1 MNKLNDNIHHQ
12 AEIDGNKLS
21 CFICLIVML
30 MFMSMYIL
38 TAFNVISVI
47 SNNNDFRTIVTNM
60 MVILMTICYIL
71 GLIFN
76 YDKSWLK
83 YLLLFS
89 LLIIFNMNYV
99 FVNYGMHIIFII
111 PLILSCRYYNTKLI
125 LFVFI
130 FTIVF
135 SFFSI
140 CIGEIVSTLRELRAL
155 YINEVNGSLLNG
167 RDLLEFYNIKSIDII
182 IKSIRKTF
190 IPVAILE
197 LLVFIICNVITRC
210 GNYMIK
216 EQADFSTKTA
226 SVEKELSV
234 AADIQLNMLPKEIIY
249 SEETNFD
256 IFASMIPARE
266 VGGDLYDFFQIDENK
281 NDIFIGDVSGK
292 GMPAAMFM
300 VRAITLIKDQ
310 ILIENLMEK

>member
-1 MNKLNDNIHHQ
+1 
-12 AEIDGNKLS
+12 
-21 CFICLIVML
+21 
-30 MFMSMYIL
+30 
-38 TAFNVISVI
+38 
-47 SNNNDFRTIVTNM
+47 
-60 MVILMTICYIL
+60 
-71 GLIFN
+71 
-76 YDKSWLK
+76 
-83 YLLLFS
+83 
-89 LLIIFNMNYV
+89 MNYV

-111 PLILSCRYYNTKLI
+111 PLILNCRYYNTKLI

-182 IKSIRKTF
+182 IKTIRKTF
-190 IPVAILE
+190 IPIAILE

-249 SEETNFD
+249 SEESNFD

-281 NDIFIGDVSGK
+281 IAILKGDVSGK

-310 ILIENLMEK
+310 ILIGNAPRDIFN